1 VFGGCETLT
10 TSRSKPVV
18 LPEVLETKPPAA
30 VGVEHF
36 RGNVVADAN
45 DHGLSLNENDSQLQ
59 LENRNSAAVQPNQV
73 TKNVIGQQPLGAI
86 GQTDY

>member
-1 VFGGCETLT
+1 MFGGCETLT
-10 TSRSKPVV
+10 TIGSKPVV

-59 LENRNSAAVQPNQV
+59 LENLDNS
-73 TKNVIGQQPLGAI
+73 GRE
-86 GQTDY
+86 TDQAKRT